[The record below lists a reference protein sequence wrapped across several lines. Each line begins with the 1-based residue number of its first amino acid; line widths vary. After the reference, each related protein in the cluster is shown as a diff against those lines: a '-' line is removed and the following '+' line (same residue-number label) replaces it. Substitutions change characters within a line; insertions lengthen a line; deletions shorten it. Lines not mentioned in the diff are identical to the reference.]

1 MRYFSPI
8 LLLYLLPFAP
18 ILGQM
23 NLVYI
28 DSISIEGNKKT
39 KTDIILR
46 EIGLGIGDTLTV
58 NNLPTELERNEK
70 LIMNTGLF
78 SSANITFKNWQAE
91 SGKIHLLIVVEEA
104 WYIYPIPVFELADR
118 NFNVWWVEQNRSLQR
133 INFGMDFAHLNIS
146 GQMDRL
152 KVEAKFGYTRK
163 YELAY
168 SLPYINR
175 AKTMGLSAEVSFSRN
190 RELNYATVGN
200 KQQFFKLEDQFIY
213 QRFSSGIDLSYRPRI
228 KNFHSLYVG
237 FRQNKIDEIIAKE
250 LNPEFFLEGRE
261 LQRYF
266 NIGYRFVYDNRDVRP
281 YPWKGDLFYF
291 IAEKDG
297 LGLFG
302 DRNGLTFWTGI
313 SHFQPFG
320 KRWSLAS
327 GLKFKYSAIR
337 QPQPYNDNR
346 ALGFGE
352 HSLHGYEY
360 YIVDGLD
367 LALLKSSLHFSLWEG
382 NLNFGRIVP
391 ISAFRKM
398 PLRLFLSLNNDL
410 GYANSPFNTLEN
422 PLNNRL
428 MWGGG
433 LGFDIVIYYDKVF
446 QIEYSFN
453 DLLENGLFLHF
464 SFNI

>member
-1 MRYFSPI
+1 M
-8 LLLYLLPFAP
+8 
-18 ILGQM
+18 G
-23 NLVYI
+23 LVYV
-28 DSISIEGNKKT
+28 DSISVEGNKKT
-39 KTDIILR
+39 KTEIILR
-46 EIGLGIGDTLTV
+46 EIRLGVGDSLTV
-58 NNLPTELERNEK
+58 DNLPDELESNEK

-78 SSANITFKNWQAE
+78 SSANIVFKNWQAE
-91 SGKIHLLIVVEEA
+91 SGKIHLHIIVQEA

-133 INFGMDFAHLNIS
+133 INFGIDFAHLNIS

-190 RELNYATVGN
+190 REVNYATVGN
-200 KQQFFKLEDQFIY
+200 KQEFFKLDDQFIY
-213 QRFSSGIDLSYRPRI
+213 QRFFSGLDISYRPRI
-228 KNFHSLYVG
+228 KNFHNFYVG
-237 FRQNKIDEIIAKE
+237 FHQNKIDEIIAQE
-250 LNPEFFLEGRE
+250 LNPEFFLDGRD
-261 LQRYF
+261 LQRYV
-266 NIGYRFVYDNRDVRP
+266 NIGYRFIYDNRDVRP
-281 YPWKGDLFYF
+281 YPWKGDFFYF
-291 IAEKDG
+291 LAEKDG
-297 LGLFG
+297 VGLFN
-302 DRNGLTFWTGI
+302 DRNALTFWTGI
-313 SHFQPFG
+313 SHYQPMG
-320 KRWSLAS
+320 KKWSLAS
-327 GLKFKYSAIR
+327 GLRLKYSAIR
-337 QPQPYNDNR
+337 QQQPYNDNR
-346 ALGFGE
+346 ALGFGD
-352 HSLHGYEY
+352 HTLHGYEY

-367 LALLKSSLHFSLWEG
+367 LGLLKTSLHYSIWEG

-391 ISAFRKM
+391 IQAFRQM
-398 PLRLFLSLNNDL
+398 PLRLFLSLNNDV
-410 GYANSPFNTLEN
+410 GFANSPFNALEN

-433 LGFDIVIYYDKVF
+433 LGLDIVIYYDKVL